1 MREIYLD
8 SSVFGYAAN
17 ARAGDKYADANVLL
31 SQIANG
37 RFDAYI
43 SEVVFEEIG
52 RAPDWLADTIM
63 SKVESVIS
71 VLEVN
76 DNVLNTARELT
87 AERIILMTSFED
99 AMHLA
104 FTIDNGLDTLI
115 SYNFKHLVKL
125 EVEIA
130 VHKFLSNKDLPLV
143 YLNTPAEVIIYE

>member
-1 MREIYLD
+1 LD

-17 ARAGDKYADANVLL
+17 IRAGDKHDDANALL
-31 SQIANG
+31 FQIARG

-43 SEVVFEEIG
+43 SEVVFEEIEK
-52 RAPDWLADTIM
+52 APDWLEEKIR
-63 SKVESVIS
+63 SKVEPAIS

-76 DNVLNTARELT
+76 DSVLDMARELI
-87 AERIILMTSFED
+87 AEGVILKTSFED

-104 FTIDNGLDTLI
+104 FTIDNRLDTLI

-130 VHKFLSNKDLPLV
+130 LHKFLSDKDLPIV
-143 YLNTPAEVIIYE
+143 YLNTPAEVIIYD